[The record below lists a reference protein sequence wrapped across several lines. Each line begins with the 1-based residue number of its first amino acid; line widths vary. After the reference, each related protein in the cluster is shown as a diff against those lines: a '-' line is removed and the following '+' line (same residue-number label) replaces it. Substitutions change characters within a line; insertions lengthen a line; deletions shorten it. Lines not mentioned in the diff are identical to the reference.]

1 MALESEVEWH
11 GKENKMEVLMRLF
24 KILLVLALVVST
36 MGCAGMTPTQQRILS
51 GSAIGTAAGVGAA
64 AIIGGPLVVG
74 AVTGA
79 AAGAVGGIVVDEI
92 EKSR

>member
-1 MALESEVEWH
+1 
-11 GKENKMEVLMRLF
+11 MEAFMRLL
-24 KILLVLALVVST
+24 KTLLIFTLLATT

-79 AAGAVGGIVVDEI
+79 AAGAVGGIIVDEI

>member
-1 MALESEVEWH
+1 MQLLRV
-11 GKENKMEVLMRLF
+11 GL
-24 KILLVLALVVST
+24 ILVFLVLTV
-36 MGCAGMTPTQQRILS
+36 GCAGMNATQQRILS

-79 AAGAVGGIVVDEI
+79 AAGAVGGIVVDQI
-92 EKSR
+92 EK

>member
-1 MALESEVEWH
+1 
-11 GKENKMEVLMRLF
+11 MRLLHLLMVF
-24 KILLVLALVVST
+24 SLLVTTV
-36 MGCAGMTPTQQRILS
+36 GCAGMNATQQRILS

-79 AAGAVGGIVVDEI
+79 AAGAVGGIVIDEI

>member
-1 MALESEVEWH
+1 
-11 GKENKMEVLMRLF
+11 MRLF
-24 KILLVLALVVST
+24 KVLLIFTLLFTTA
-36 MGCAGMTPTQQRILS
+36 GCAGMNATQQRILS